1 MTLQNFRRNSYENIA
16 DTQQRLSIL
25 VIDDEAA
32 MRRLLKLVL
41 EAKGYKVSVAAEGR
55 EGILAAAERQYDAII
70 LDLGLPDV
78 NGIEV
83 LKTLREWT
91 QTPVIVL
98 TVQDGEKEKVESL
111 DHGADDYVT
120 KPFNTAELL
129 ARVRATVRRA
139 IRLHIE
145 EPTTYRFRDVEI
157 DLANRRVSRNGQ
169 PVRLTS
175 MEYVLLRLFVQH
187 AGKVLTHKQILR
199 EVWGAEHET
208 QTQYLRVYMARL
220 REKLETTPHD
230 PHLFFTE
237 LGIGYRLGL

>member
-1 MTLQNFRRNSYENIA
+1 MNIA
-16 DTQQRLSIL
+16 EPQPRLSVL
-25 VIDDEAA
+25 VIDDEAQI
-32 MRRLLKLVL
+32 RRLLKVVL
-41 EAKGYKVSVAAEGR
+41 EAKGYRVSTVAEGR
-55 EGILAAAERQYDAII
+55 QGIIAAAERQYDAII
-70 LDLGLPDV
+70 LDLGLPDL

-98 TVQDGEKEKVESL
+98 TVQDGEEEKVESL

-157 DLANRRVSRNGQ
+157 DLANRRVTRNGQ